1 MQPAGFA
8 RLASSFARV
17 NQLTLVSVLSRAA
30 KSYVALTHHFLQHPR
45 ADDPHPIALL
55 MADNTTAESWII
67 RACTSSAI
75 GRALGRVQC
84 APMINNPLGINCGH
98 VCSEDNEV
106 ADRISCLLNETN

>member
-1 MQPAGFA
+1 MGRSSNRDGKLISINALEYAGIII
-8 RLASSFARV
+8 
-17 NQLTLVSVLSRAA
+17 T
-30 KSYVALTHHFLQHPR
+30 YVASTHYFLQHPR

-84 APMINNPLGINCGH
+84 APMIDNPLGINCGH

-106 ADRISCLLNETN
+106 AERISCILNETN